1 MINSYN
7 NKDICPHP
15 LLMNQLPISRLNSTT
30 ETNFSAKKRNKR
42 KNTSGENCQMYVML
56 LCCCSCLG
64 DCFLNYSMSFLFY
77 RTLQVPIQEV
87 LDAKHAFRWVDPV
100 IRRDATVKEAI
111 QTCIEGGLSGMMVVE
126 MADDGVHKRVVGLLT
141 SRDLLRIMAASIRE
155 DENVTSKDI
164 LDRVVGDYMTPIS
177 QVIYGRPN
185 ETVGMCRTLM
195 AKLGIKCL
203 PILDKEGRVEGL
215 ITARDMN
222 DFGLSAS
229 DKGGKK
235 SYLNDISERVGLSS
249 DTSMAEPPTYM
260 HAHLAL
266 EQSPLFVN
274 LGIYELPHPWKSDES
289 VGFSQRGELP
299 GGSWTVSLEA
309 SSTF

>member
-1 MINSYN
+1 
-7 NKDICPHP
+7 
-15 LLMNQLPISRLNSTT
+15 
-30 ETNFSAKKRNKR
+30 
-42 KNTSGENCQMYVML
+42 
-56 LCCCSCLG
+56 
-64 DCFLNYSMSFLFY
+64 
-77 RTLQVPIQEV
+77 
-87 LDAKHAFRWVDPV
+87 
-100 IRRDATVKEAI
+100 
-111 QTCIEGGLSGMMVVE
+111 MMVVE
-126 MADDGVHKRVVGLLT
+126 MAENGKQKRVVGLLT
-141 SRDLLRIMAASIRE
+141 SRDLLRIIAAGIKDQRNGDGGSG
-155 DENVTSKDI
+155 DI

-177 QVIYGRPN
+177 QVIYGRPE
-185 ETVGMCRTLM
+185 ETVGTCRTLM

-203 PILDKEGRVEGL
+203 PILSKQGRVEGL

-274 LGIYELPHPWKSDES
+274 IGMAEMPHPWKTPDDD
-289 VGFSQRGELP
+289 VGFSQRGRYFVELRYFLF
-299 GGSWTVSLEA
+299 G
-309 SSTF
+309 